1 MPLPLL
7 LDSNILS
14 KIVHPVREHDL
25 ISATVGWLLQD
36 SRFKIYIAE
45 IIDYELRRKLLHLS
59 RHPYQARKWARE
71 SLHYLDRLVAAGYV
85 PLTTET
91 MRLAAQL
98 WADSRMRGRSR
109 DSEASLDVDVILAAQ
124 ANQME
129 AQIVTTNE
137 KHFHGIADVFD
148 WRSFMGSPDQR

>member
-14 KIVHPVREHDL
+14 KMYR
-25 ISATVGWLLQD
+25 S
-36 SRFKIYIAE
+36 
-45 IIDYELRRKLLHLS
+45 
-59 RHPYQARKWARE
+59 
-71 SLHYLDRLVAAGYV
+71 
-85 PLTTET
+85 
-91 MRLAAQL
+91 QL

>member
-25 ISATVGWLLQD
+25 MTVTVGRLLQD
-36 SRFKIYIAE
+36 SRFKIYVPE
-45 IIDYELRRKLLHLS
+45 IIDYELRRKLLHLAQ
-59 RHPYQARKWARE
+59 HPHQARRWARE
-71 SLHYLDRLVAAGYV
+71 SLYYLDRLVATGYV

-91 MRLAAQL
+91 MRLAASL
-98 WADSRMRGRSR
+98 WADSRARGQSRS
-109 DSEASLDVDVILAAQ
+109 SIASLDVDVILAAQ
-124 ANQME
+124 ANQTG

-148 WRSFMGSPDQR
+148 WRLFRFS